1 LAKLG
6 NSLGYNG
13 KFKSHVLRSA
23 LALKFLWFAPTGALA
38 AAAITNLPE
47 GIGSGK
53 NYDYRYAWVRDACMI
68 IKSFIH
74 TCPQLTLKQE

>member
-1 LAKLG
+1 M
-6 NSLGYNG
+6 
-13 KFKSHVLRSA
+13 FRSA

-38 AAAITNLPE
+38 AAATTSLQE

-68 IKSFIH
+68 IKSFLH
-74 TCPQLTLKQE
+74 TRPQLTLKQE